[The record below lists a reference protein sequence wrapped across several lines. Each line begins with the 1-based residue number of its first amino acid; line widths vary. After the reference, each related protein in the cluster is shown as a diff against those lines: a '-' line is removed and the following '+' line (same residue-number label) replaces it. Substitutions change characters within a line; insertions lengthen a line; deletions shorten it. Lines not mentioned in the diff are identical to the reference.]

1 MVADSKGYYAILEVS
16 ERASYRESREAYRR
30 LARKYHPD
38 RNNSLFAEDL
48 IRKINAAF
56 EIISDE
62 NKRKQYDRVD
72 YDDKEGGIDTIDRVN
87 NDNNDNFSNTGYS
100 QPTENYTVEQ
110 KEHRNDR
117 DIGA

>member
-1 MVADSKGYYAILEVS
+1 MPLVADSKGYYAILEVS
-16 ERASYRESREAYRR
+16 ERASYREIRKAYRR

-56 EIISDE
+56 EILSDE
-62 NKRKQYDRVD
+62 NKRKQYDRMD

-87 NDNNDNFSNTGYS
+87 NDNDDNFSNTGYS
-100 QPTENYTVEQ
+100 QPTEDYTVEQ
-110 KEHRNDR
+110 K
-117 DIGA
+117 